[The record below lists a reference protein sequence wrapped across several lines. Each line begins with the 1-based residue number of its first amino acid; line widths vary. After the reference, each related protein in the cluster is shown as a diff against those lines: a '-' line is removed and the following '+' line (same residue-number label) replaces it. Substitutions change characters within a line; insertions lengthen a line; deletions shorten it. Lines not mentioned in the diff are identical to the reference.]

1 MIKVAIIGAGAIS
14 ATHIEAYL
22 AQSEPCK
29 IVAISDVYVERAE
42 ALNERYGLNAKIY
55 DDADTM
61 LKEIKADLVS
71 ICTPP
76 ASHASLTTKAL
87 KAENNVLLEKPMATS
102 LAECDDMIATAKEN
116 GKILSVVSQYR
127 YTGQYYKLKQLLK
140 NGVAGKPLYISI
152 DALFYRGT
160 EYYDLDWRGRWSTE
174 GGGCTLIHAI
184 HFIDQL
190 IWLCGMPNYVYA
202 YIDNLT
208 HENSE
213 VEDFTEAMLRYDNG
227 LLGCL
232 TCSLLHHG
240 EHQGIEIQTDKGA
253 IGVPFN
259 PRVSKAME
267 NGFPMEDLKSVE
279 KLKVSYDSI
288 SLPSLQGHAGQ
299 IADVIKAIKGQ
310 ESTYVTGE
318 EARAAFELVQ
328 AIYKSATTRS
338 EVSLP
343 LMYSDDFY
351 RKETMVPRMPV
362 FNTKTGNLKG
372 FTTGA
377 IKVGG
382 SEYIEEK

>member
-1 MIKVAIIGAGAIS
+1 MMKVAIIGAGAIS

-76 ASHASLTTKAL
+76 ASHASLTIKTL
-87 KAENNVLLEKPMATS
+87 KAGNNVLLEKPMATS
-102 LAECDDMIATAKEN
+102 LAECDDMIAAAKEN

-227 LLGCL
+227 LLGRL

-240 EHQGIEIQTDKGA
+240 ERQGIEIQTDKGA

-351 RKETMVPRMPV
+351 RKDTMVPLMPV
-362 FNTKTGNLKG
+362 FNIKTGNVKG
-372 FTTGA
+372 FTTST